1 MVTKQTIGFLKSLKP
16 DEHRIA
22 LLPQDLTHITHPEMI
37 YLETGYGQDLGICD
51 TSYSNLGV
59 QIVPRQIVLEQSI
72 ICEPK
77 IGESDILSQLQ
88 AHQTIFGWI
97 HAKQSLNI
105 TNALLA
111 TGVRVIAWEE
121 LSDNQQHTFWRNN
134 ELAREAAILHAFL
147 LTGQMPYDTKV
158 ALIGRGSVAFG
169 ATRVLQ
175 GLGADVTVIRRNQE
189 NLLRQTLGNFDVV
202 VNASLWDMN
211 REDHLITTE
220 DLALMQPGSLII
232 DMSADAGGGI
242 ASSHITTMSSPNY
255 EVNQVTHYVVD
266 HTPSILYKTASKSI
280 SQAISPFLND
290 LISNRENSVLTQATI
305 IDKGKILDLDI
316 LDFQAL

>member
-1 MVTKQTIGFLKSLKP
+1 MVTKQTIGFLKSHKP
-16 DEHRIA
+16 NEHRIA

-59 QIVPRQIVLEQSI
+59 QIVPRQTVLEQSI

-88 AHQTIFGWI
+88 AYQTVFGWI
-97 HAKQSLNI
+97 HAKQSLDI

-121 LSDNQQHTFWRNN
+121 MSDNQQHTFWRNN
-134 ELAREAAILHAFL
+134 ELAGESAILHAFL

-189 NLLRQTLGNFDVV
+189 SLLRQTLGNFDVV

-211 REDHLITTE
+211 REDHLITIE

-232 DMSADAGGGI
+232 DISADAGGGI
-242 ASSHITTMSSPNY
+242 ESSHITTMSSPTY

-316 LDFQAL
+316 LDYQAL

>member
-1 MVTKQTIGFLKSLKP
+1 MVTKQTIGFLKSHKP
-16 DEHRIA
+16 NEHRIA

-134 ELAREAAILHAFL
+134 ELAGEAAILHAFL

-232 DMSADAGGGI
+232 DISADAGGGI
-242 ASSHITTMSSPNY
+242 ESSHITTMSSPTY

-290 LISNRENSVLTQATI
+290 LIRNRENSVLTQATI

>member
-1 MVTKQTIGFLKSLKP
+1 MVTKQTIGFLKSHKP

-134 ELAREAAILHAFL
+134 ELAGEAAILHAFL

-175 GLGADVTVIRRNQE
+175 GLGAGCHR
-189 NLLRQTLGNFDVV
+189 
-202 VNASLWDMN
+202 
-211 REDHLITTE
+211 H
-220 DLALMQPGSLII
+220 
-232 DMSADAGGGI
+232 SAQSG
-242 ASSHITTMSSPNY
+242 
-255 EVNQVTHYVVD
+255 E
-266 HTPSILYKTASKSI
+266 
-280 SQAISPFLND
+280 
-290 LISNRENSVLTQATI
+290 LTQTDSRELRCRCERI
-305 IDKGKILDLDI
+305 
-316 LDFQAL
+316 ALGYES

>member
-134 ELAREAAILHAFL
+134 ELAGEAAILHAFL

-232 DMSADAGGGI
+232 DISADAGGGI
-242 ASSHITTMSSPNY
+242 ESSHITTMSSPTY
-255 EVNQVTHYVVD
+255 EINRVTHYVVD